1 MTGNIEGGERSENA
15 AQRNTERVKVMSAMI
30 KTGIASGADLL
41 ERPSYDAYLRR
52 FEAEATAFERGFKTA
67 LFIEQFRAGL
77 LPNAGRKSQRLQ

>member
-1 MTGNIEGGERSENA
+1 MSES
-15 AQRNTERVKVMSAMI
+15 T
-30 KTGIASGADLL
+30 KTTIMGGADLV

-77 LPNAGRKSQRLQ
+77 LPNAGRKSHRLQ

>member
-1 MTGNIEGGERSENA
+1 MSES
-15 AQRNTERVKVMSAMI
+15 T
-30 KTGIASGADLL
+30 KTTIMGGADPV

-77 LPNAGRKSQRLQ
+77 LPNAGRKSHRLQ